1 MLSSDEVKF
10 LPVTAELVD
19 TFWPHVISLLLPA
32 IETAEGKT
40 SPEQINTDCKSG
52 KAMLWVVVCGNDI
65 IAALVTR
72 VYRYSGKQG
81 FAIEFVGGK
90 QMKQWIDLVLNTLE
104 RVAKE
109 SGCTHF
115 EAYGRR
121 AWQRWLERRNFKP
134 KFIQYE
140 MEIK

>member
-1 MLSSDEVKF
+1 MSSSDDLKF

-19 TFWPHVISLLLPA
+19 TFWPHTITLLQPA
-32 IETAEGKT
+32 IATAEGKT
-40 SPEQINTDCKSG
+40 SPRQIKADCENG
-52 KAMLWVVVCGNDI
+52 EAMLWIVVDGRDI
-65 IAALVTR
+65 IAAVVTR

-90 QMKQWIDLVLNTLE
+90 QMKRWIDLVLNTLE